1 MEKSEEPRQPDST
14 LSPKLII
21 ALKIATT
28 LARIFLFFFDLWSQQ
43 FHLSKVVISVPIAVS
58 ILVAAE
64 VTVWYR
70 VYKSDMPVD
79 INIPV
84 TICAHLWG
92 FFNVVI
98 CSLTITP
105 DNVLL

>member
-1 MEKSEEPRQPDST
+1 
-14 LSPKLII
+14 
-21 ALKIATT
+21 
-28 LARIFLFFFDLWSQQ
+28 
-43 FHLSKVVISVPIAVS
+43 
-58 ILVAAE
+58 
-64 VTVWYR
+64 
-70 VYKSDMPVD
+70 MPVE

-105 DNVLL
+105 DNVLPW